1 MLFFLEKP
9 FPHPIYELSAL
20 KGQVDRNAAEVSG
33 HNFLNILL
41 YIEDMTMRTIDL
53 SPLYRSFIGSDHL
66 ASLIDAASR
75 AEKQSTY
82 PPYNIELLD
91 DDKYRVTMAV
101 AGFSKED
108 VTIEVQENTLT
119 ITGKKATED
128 KEATERKFLH
138 KGISE
143 RNFERKFQLGDHV
156 KVLAADMENGLL
168 HIDMERVIP
177 EAKKPRQ
184 IEIGSRL
191 LENN

>member
-1 MLFFLEKP
+1 
-9 FPHPIYELSAL
+9 
-20 KGQVDRNAAEVSG
+20 
-33 HNFLNILL
+33 
-41 YIEDMTMRTIDL
+41 MRTIDL

-66 ASLIDAASR
+66 ASLVDAATR
-75 AEKQSTY
+75 AEKQSSY
-82 PPYNIELLD
+82 PPYNIELLAE
-91 DDKYRVTMAV
+91 DKYRITMAV
-101 AGFSKED
+101 AGFSKDD
-108 VTIEVQENTLT
+108 VAIQVQENTLT
-119 ITGKKATED
+119 VTGKRKAE
-128 KEATERKFLH
+128 EPSQVERKFLH

-191 LENN
+191 IEN

>member
-1 MLFFLEKP
+1 LLFFLEKP